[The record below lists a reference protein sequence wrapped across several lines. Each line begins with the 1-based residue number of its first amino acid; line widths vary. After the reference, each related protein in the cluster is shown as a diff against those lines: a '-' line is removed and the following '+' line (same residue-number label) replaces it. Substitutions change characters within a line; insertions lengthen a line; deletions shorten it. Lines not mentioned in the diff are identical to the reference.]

1 MRVKKIHCTISQQA
15 LPSKYHPVLVM
26 LVLPTT
32 LRQSSSFEN
41 QYCQCE
47 VWTATLT
54 TKFKFILNII
64 SAQAKTKLYIF
75 YIIIMNKF

>member
-54 TKFKFILNII
+54 TKF
-64 SAQAKTKLYIF
+64 
-75 YIIIMNKF
+75 